1 MTNSL
6 ISTSSP
12 TARPAQVFDAAFYTT
27 VFLDLVRK
35 ECRRQAD
42 KVPVVEFR
50 LGDGGGLDVC
60 HILQLSDRWLAVAF
74 FRDPEACDDM
84 DVAFL
89 PYELVV
95 RITVSLHNPQSR
107 RLGFTVT
114 EPAKVA
120 TTDPDKTDSPE
131 ESTTT

>member
-1 MTNSL
+1 M
-6 ISTSSP
+6 
-12 TARPAQVFDAAFYTT
+12 FDAAFYTT
-27 VFLDLVRK
+27 VFPQLVQK

-50 LGDGGGLDVC
+50 LGDGSGLDVC
-60 HILQLSDRWLAVAF
+60 HILQLADRWLAVAF
-74 FRDPEACDDM
+74 FRDPETCEDM
-84 DVAFL
+84 DIAFL

-107 RLGFTVT
+107 RLGFTIA
-114 EPAKVA
+114 EPADVA
-120 TTDPDKTDSPE
+120 TADLHKVDRPE